1 MLVGHGGRIRYTG
14 AFFSYLY
21 LSMRLTGR
29 GSVNLGGLFVL
40 EPFISPALY
49 QKYPGAVDE
58 WTLSTLMAQDTASG
72 GLQQIEDHYA
82 TFVTEEDIA
91 EIAGAGLNWIRLPIP
106 FWAIETWPGE
116 PFLAKTSWK

>member
-1 MLVGHGGRIRYTG
+1 
-14 AFFSYLY
+14 
-21 LSMRLTGR
+21 MRLTGR

-82 TFVTEEDIA
+82 TFITEEDIA